1 MSFQLITI
9 SGMLGS
15 GKSTIAKM
23 LAKKLNYAY
32 FSTGDVQRELALKY
46 GITITELNQ
55 LALSDPSI
63 DRQIDKVFQTKSY
76 ANKDYIV
83 DSRLAFFFL
92 PESLK
97 IKLDVDTNVA
107 GQRIFE
113 DHERI
118 GESPYQTVDQ
128 AIDTLKKRRSL
139 ERERFKRVYGVDIDN
154 TENFDF
160 ILDTTYLSPDQVC
173 DTIIQHFGLTPANRL

>member
-1 MSFQLITI
+1 MVFQLITI

-23 LAKKLNYAY
+23 LAKKLGFSY
-32 FSTGDVQRELALKY
+32 FSTGEIQRELALKY
-46 GITITELNQ
+46 GISITELNQ
-55 LALSDPSI
+55 LALTDPSI
-63 DRQIDKVFQTKSY
+63 DREIDKIFQTKYY

-92 PESLK
+92 PESIK
-97 IKLDVDTNVA
+97 IKLDVDTNMA
-107 GQRIFE
+107 GQRIFS

-118 GESPYQTVDQ
+118 GESPYQNVDQ

-139 ERERFKRVYGVDIDN
+139 ERDRFKRVYGVDIDN
-154 TENFDF
+154 PENFDL
-160 ILDTTYLSPDQVC
+160 IIDTTYLTPDEACQK
-173 DTIIQHFGLTPANRL
+173 IINHFHLMPSVR

>member
-1 MSFQLITI
+1 MPFRLITI

-32 FSTGDVQRELALKY
+32 FSTGEAQRALALKY
-46 GITITELNQ
+46 GISITELNQ

-63 DRQIDKVFQTKSY
+63 DREIDKVFQTKSY

-83 DSRLAFFFL
+83 DSRMAFFFL
-92 PESLK
+92 PESVK
-97 IKLDVDTNVA
+97 IKLDVDTQVA
-107 GQRIFE
+107 GRRIFE

-118 GESPYQTVDQ
+118 GESPYQTVAD
-128 AIDTLKKRRSL
+128 AVDTLKKRRSL
-139 ERERFKRVYGVDIDN
+139 ERERFKRTYGADIDN
-154 TENFDF
+154 PENFDF
-160 ILDTTYLSPDQVC
+160 IIDTTDLTPERVC
-173 DTIIQHFGLTPANRL
+173 DMIINRFGLKPANRS